1 MDEKLIARINALAK
15 KSKKTKLSEEE
26 LKEQASLR
34 RQYIEAIKGNLR
46 ASLNNISIKE
56 EDGSIT
62 DLGKKH
68 GGV

>member
-1 MDEKLIARINALAK
+1 MDEKLIARINALAR

-26 LKEQASLR
+26 LKEQADLR
-34 RQYIEAIKGNLR
+34 KQYIEAIKGNLR